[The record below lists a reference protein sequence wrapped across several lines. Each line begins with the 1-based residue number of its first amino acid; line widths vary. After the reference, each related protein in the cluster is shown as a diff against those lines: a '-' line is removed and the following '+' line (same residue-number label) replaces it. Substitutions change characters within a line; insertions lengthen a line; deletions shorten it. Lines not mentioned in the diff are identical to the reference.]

1 MRKPR
6 KDRTTITIRLSRE
19 RHALLKRLCTLKGMT
34 QTGYLASLA
43 TEQAR
48 RELKEHAVREYLE
61 GKASLSELARK
72 TGLDVPTIMESIAPG
87 EVEERRAVEGFLKAA
102 KTLAETHSDPEF
114 YQLAVRAVAA

>member
-114 YQLAVRAVAA
+114 YELAVRALAA

>member
-114 YQLAVRAVAA
+114 YELAVRAVAA

>member
-102 KTLAETHSDPEF
+102 NTLAETHSDPEF
-114 YQLAVRAVAA
+114 YELAVRAVAA

>member
-1 MRKPR
+1 MSRPR
-6 KDRTTITIRLSRE
+6 REKATITIRLTQE
-19 RHALLKRLCTLKGMT
+19 QHTVIKRLCTLKGMT

-114 YQLAVRAVAA
+114 YELAVRAVAA